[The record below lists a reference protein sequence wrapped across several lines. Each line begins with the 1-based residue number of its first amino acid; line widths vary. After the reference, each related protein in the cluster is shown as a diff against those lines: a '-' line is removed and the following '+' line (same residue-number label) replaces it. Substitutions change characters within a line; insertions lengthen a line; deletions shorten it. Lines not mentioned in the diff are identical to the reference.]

1 MEEVEVPNSSPV
13 HGEPALGGGVGVGT
27 WAPPDDSEGMDLD
40 SIPDMAGA
48 GDCGQSGVG
57 GLGSGHMDPVE
68 AVDGVVPVP
77 GVGADDVAM
86 DLGLAGA
93 SAALSGAGGAGR
105 KALASRL
112 ARQRKWAKKREHK
125 GSL

>member
-1 MEEVEVPNSSPV
+1 MEEVEMPISSPV
-13 HGEPALGGGVGVGT
+13 RDESALGGGVGVGT
-27 WAPPDDSEGMDLD
+27 WAPLDDGEGMELD
-40 SIPDMAGA
+40 SVTAMAGA
-48 GDCGQSGVG
+48 GAGARLGVG
-57 GLGSGHMDPVE
+57 GLGSGQMDPVE
-68 AVDGVVPVP
+68 VVHGVVPVP

-105 KALASRL
+105 KAIASRL

-125 GSL
+125 ASP

>member
-1 MEEVEVPNSSPV
+1 MHTRVRSYSW
-13 HGEPALGGGVGVGT
+13 GGGPYSYS
-27 WAPPDDSEGMDLD
+27 A
-40 SIPDMAGA
+40 
-48 GDCGQSGVG
+48 G
-57 GLGSGHMDPVE
+57 GLGSGQMDPVE

-105 KALASRL
+105 KAIASRL

-125 GSL
+125 ASP